1 MKYINITT
9 KEIYETPGDVR
20 KALAPKQLPKV
31 LTKAVLEV
39 NGLDYFYEGVEP
51 KMTIFQ
57 RAIKNGIKQNEK
69 GLYTYDYI
77 IEDIFSEEEKVKITQ
92 STSESV
98 KKQKIEEL
106 KTQLEKYIE
115 EYVYDTPLSEQISWN
130 KQESEAR
137 EYLKDNNAPTP
148 YIDALLASRNK
159 GENKLDLINKIITK
173 ADAYSV
179 FHGTLLGKLH
189 TKLLEVNDFV
199 FSVETISEDLERF
212 SGIRLDLNE
221 SEEQESNYSNNS

>member
-92 STSESV
+92 RTSENG

-106 KTQLEKYIE
+106 KIQLEKNIE
-115 EYVYDTPLSEQISWN
+115 EYVYDTPLSEKISWG

-137 EYLKDNNAPTP
+137 EYLKDNNTHTP
-148 YIDALLASRNK
+148 YIDALLASRNR

-189 TKLLEVNDFV
+189 IKLLEVEEFTFN
-199 FSVETISEDLERF
+199 VETINEDLERF
-212 SGIRLDLNE
+212 SGISLELDTV
-221 SEEQESNYSNNS
+221 EE

>member
-31 LTKAVLEV
+31 LTKAVLEN

-69 GLYTYDYI
+69 GLYTDDYI
-77 IEDIFSEEEKVKITQ
+77 IEDIFSEEEKAEITQ
-92 STSESV
+92 RTSENA

-106 KTQLEKYIE
+106 KIQLEKHIE
-115 EYVYDTPLSEQISWN
+115 EYVYDTPLSEKISWS

-148 YIDALLASRNK
+148 YVDALLASRNK
-159 GENKLDLINKIITK
+159 GENKIDLINKIIAK

-199 FSVETISEDLERF
+199 FNVETINDDLERF
-212 SGIRLDLNE
+212 SGINLNLNTT
-221 SEEQESNYSNNS
+221 EE

>member
-1 MKYINITT
+1 MKYINVTT
-9 KEIYETPGDVR
+9 KEIYETPEDVR
-20 KALAPKQLPKV
+20 KSLAPKQLPKV

-77 IEDIFSEEEKVKITQ
+77 IEDIFSEEEKSRITLY
-92 STSESV
+92 TA
-98 KKQKIEEL
+98 KQAKSQKVEEL
-106 KTQLEKYIE
+106 KLQLEKYLDEHIT
-115 EYVYDTPLSEQISWN
+115 DTPLSEKLSWS

-137 EYLKDNNAPTP
+137 EYLKDNNAHTP

-159 GENKLDLINKIITK
+159 GEIKMDLVNKVITK
-173 ADAYSV
+173 ADAYSL

-189 TKLLEVNDFV
+189 NKLVEVEAFQIN
-199 FSVETISEDLERF
+199 VETIDKDLEIL
-212 SGIRLDLNE
+212 SGISLELDI
-221 SEEQESNYSNNS
+221 EEE

>member
-1 MKYINITT
+1 MKYINRET

-20 KALAPKQLPKV
+20 KALAPKMLPKV
-31 LTKAVLEV
+31 LTKAVLDN
-39 NGLDYFYEGVEP
+39 NGLDYFYDGIEP
-51 KMTIFQ
+51 KTTIFQ
-57 RAIKNGIKQNEK
+57 RAIKNGVKQNEK

-106 KTQLEKYIE
+106 KIQLEKHIE
-115 EYVYDTPLSEQISWN
+115 EYVYDTPLSEKISWG

-137 EYLKDNNAPTP
+137 EYLKDNNAHTP

-159 GENKLDLINKIITK
+159 GETKMDLVNKVITK
-173 ADAYSV
+173 ADAYSL

-189 TKLLEVNDFV
+189 NKLLEVEAFQIN
-199 FSVETISEDLERF
+199 VETIDKDLEEL
-212 SGIRLDLNE
+212 SGINLELTP
-221 SEEQESNYSNNS
+221 SEE

>member
-1 MKYINITT
+1 MKYINVTT

-31 LTKAVLEV
+31 LTKAVLE
-39 NGLDYFYEGVEP
+39 NIGLDYFYEGVEP

-57 RAIKNGIKQNEK
+57 RAVKNGIKQNEK

-115 EYVYDTPLSEQISWN
+115 EYVYDTPLSEKISWG
-130 KQESEAR
+130 KQESEAK

-148 YIDALLASRNK
+148 YIDALLASRNR
-159 GENKLDLINKIITK
+159 GEDKLDLINKIITK

-189 TKLLEVNDFV
+189 IKLLEVEEFTFN
-199 FSVETISEDLERF
+199 VETINEDLERF
-212 SGIRLDLNE
+212 SGINLNLNAT
-221 SEEQESNYSNNS
+221 EE

>member
-20 KALAPKQLPKV
+20 KALAPKMLPKV
-31 LTKAVLEV
+31 LTKAVLDN
-39 NGLDYFYEGVEP
+39 NGLDYFYDHVEP
-51 KMTIFQ
+51 KTTIFQ
-57 RAIKNGIKQNEK
+57 RAIKNGVKQNEK
-69 GLYTYDYI
+69 GLYVYDYI
-77 IEDIFSEEEKVKITQ
+77 IEDIFSEEDRIRITADTAKQ
-92 STSESV
+92 AKS
-98 KKQKIEEL
+98 QKIEEL
-106 KTQLEKYIE
+106 KLQLEKYLDEHIT
-115 EYVYDTPLSEQISWN
+115 DTPLSEKLSWS

-137 EYLKDNNAPTP
+137 EYLKDNNAHTP

-189 TKLLEVNDFV
+189 TKLLEVEEFTFN
-199 FSVETISEDLERF
+199 VETISEDLERF
-212 SGIRLDLNE
+212 SGINLNLNAT
-221 SEEQESNYSNNS
+221 EE

>member
-31 LTKAVLEV
+31 LTKAVLEN

-57 RAIKNGIKQNEK
+57 RAVKNGVKQNEK

-77 IEDIFSEEEKVKITQ
+77 IEDIFSEEEKARITQ
-92 STSESV
+92 RTSENA

-106 KTQLEKYIE
+106 KIQLEKHIE
-115 EYVYDTPLSEQISWN
+115 EYVYDTPLSEKISWGR
-130 KQESEAR
+130 QEYEAR
-137 EYLKDNNAPTP
+137 EYLKYNNTPTP
-148 YIDALLASRNK
+148 YIDALLTTRNR
-159 GENKLDLINKIITK
+159 GEDKLELINKIIAK
-173 ADAYSV
+173 ADAYAV

-189 TKLLEVNDFV
+189 TKLQEVNDFV
-199 FSVETISEDLERF
+199 FNVETINDDLERF
-212 SGIRLDLNE
+212 SGINLELE
-221 SEEQESNYSNNS
+221 GAK